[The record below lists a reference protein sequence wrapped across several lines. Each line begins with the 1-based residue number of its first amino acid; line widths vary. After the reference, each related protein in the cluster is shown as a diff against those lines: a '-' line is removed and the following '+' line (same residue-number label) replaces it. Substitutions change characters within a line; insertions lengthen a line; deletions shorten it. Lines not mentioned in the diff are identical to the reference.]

1 MKAYGHS
8 RRDKLECKYGCCT
21 GKSGK
26 AKNCRKVVDRAN
38 RKTARKSSLLETS
51 HSPDDCSSLLNC
63 QVPLGAS

>member
-26 AKNCRKVVDRAN
+26 KLNCRKAVDRSK
-38 RKTARKSSLLETS
+38 RKAARQEPIEKV
-51 HSPDDCSSLLNC
+51 DDA
-63 QVPLGAS
+63 QA